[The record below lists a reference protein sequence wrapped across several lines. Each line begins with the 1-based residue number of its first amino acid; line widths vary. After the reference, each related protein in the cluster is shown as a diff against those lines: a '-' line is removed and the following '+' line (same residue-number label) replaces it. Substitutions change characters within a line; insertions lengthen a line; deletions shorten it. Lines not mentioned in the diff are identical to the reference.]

1 MSWPST
7 VTDPF
12 EIEWSAQAGHLR
24 RNADIDADW
33 NTRVAASVTRATD
46 RLAVDIGCGGGGM
59 AKALAAALP
68 DAAEV
73 VAIDNDPDVLAQ
85 ARENLAGAARCE
97 IGSLD
102 DGLETLHKVVGSPA
116 DLVWSA
122 HAVHHAGN
130 QQACVETLA
139 GLLAPGGRLAL
150 AEGGLPTR
158 HLPWDTGVGEPGL
171 EIRLDAANDRWF
183 TRMRAQL
190 PGSVR
195 MPYGWSEALRR
206 AGLVG
211 IGSHTLLTETPTP
224 LGVPDKERIAA
235 RLAHWVDRLRPTG
248 FITGDDLATWD
259 ALLDPLGEH
268 WLGNRDDL
276 VDLTART
283 IHTAHAPV

>member
-1 MSWPST
+1 VSWPST
-7 VTDPF
+7 VPDDPF
-12 EIEWSAQAGHLR
+12 EIEWSAQAAHLR

-33 NTRVAASVTRATD
+33 NTRVAAAITRDTD
-46 RLAVDIGCGGGGM
+46 RLVVDIGCGGGGM
-59 AKALAAALP
+59 AKALAAGLP
-68 DAAEV
+68 DGADV

-97 IGSLD
+97 LGSLD
-102 DGLETLHKVVGSPA
+102 HGLEKVVGAPA

-122 HAVHHAGN
+122 HAVHHAGD
-130 QQACVETLA
+130 QQACVGMLA

-195 MPYGWSEALRR
+195 MPYGWSEAMRR

-211 IGSHTLLTETPTP
+211 IGSRTLLTETPTP
-224 LGVPDKERIAA
+224 LGVPDRERVAA

-248 FITGDDLATWD
+248 FITAADLATWD
-259 ALLDPLGEH
+259 ALLDPDGEH
-268 WLGNRDDL
+268 WIGHREDL
-276 VDLTART
+276 MDLSART
-283 IHTAHAPV
+283 IHTAHAPA

>member
-1 MSWPST
+1 MT
-7 VTDPF
+7 ELFD
-12 EIEWSAQAGHLR
+12 IEWSAQAGYLR
-24 RNADIDADW
+24 GNADLDADW
-33 NTRVAASVTRATD
+33 NSRVAGAVARDTD

-68 DAAEV
+68 DTAEV
-73 VAIDNDPDVLAQ
+73 VAIDNDPEVLAQ

-102 DGLETLHKVVGSPA
+102 GGLDTLHEVIGAPA

-130 QQACVETLA
+130 QQTCVNTLA

-158 HLPWDTGVGEPGL
+158 HLPWDTGLGEPGL

-206 AGLVG
+206 AGLVAV
-211 IGSHTLLTETPTP
+211 STHTLLTEIPTP
-224 LGVPDKERIAA
+224 LGVPDRERIAA
-235 RLAHWVDRLRPTG
+235 RLTHWVNRLRPTG
-248 FITGDDLATWD
+248 FITAEDLTTWD
-259 ALLDPLGEH
+259 ALLDPDGEH
-268 WLGNRDDL
+268 WLGLREDL
-276 VDLTART
+276 TDLTART
-283 IHTAHAPV
+283 IHTAHAPA